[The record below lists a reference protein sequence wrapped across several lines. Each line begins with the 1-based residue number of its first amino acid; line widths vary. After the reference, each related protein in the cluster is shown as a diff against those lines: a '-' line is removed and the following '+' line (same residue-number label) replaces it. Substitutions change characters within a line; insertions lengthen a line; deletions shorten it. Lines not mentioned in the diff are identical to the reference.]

1 MRKNKMESP
10 IKHITIS
17 VQIPEGVT
25 IGDLSRM
32 YSEVS
37 FNIINGHWIS
47 SDERILYIACKDW
60 KDEYFSYLEK
70 HIAVKNIE
78 QIGNVIKIHIKSDF
92 LKKFEQKGMT
102 IIYPTILKDGLH
114 KIEFLINKNQFDSLK
129 KALPNI
135 SVLKIED
142 SYKTEVKLTET
153 QENILWRAYSLGYFK
168 YPRDITLTD
177 LAKLLKVSKA
187 TLSQTLRTVE
197 NRAIKQLLE
206 K

>member
-1 MRKNKMESP
+1 MKKNKMDSL

-17 VQIPEGVT
+17 VKIPTRVT
-25 IGDLSRM
+25 IGDLSRK
-32 YSEVS
+32 YPEIS

-47 SDERILYIACKDW
+47 SDERILYITCKDW
-60 KDEYFSYLEK
+60 KDEYFSYLKK
-70 HIAVKNIE
+70 HVAVKDIK

-102 IIYPTILKDGLH
+102 IIYPTILKKGVH
-114 KIEFLINKNQFDSLK
+114 TIEFLINNKQLDSLK

-135 SVLKIED
+135 SVLKIAD

-177 LAKLLKVSKA
+177 LAKLLRISKA

-197 NRAIKQLLE
+197 NKAIKNLLE